1 MTSTNLLP
9 NPPIHAGREPLL
21 LERIGTPVGE
31 MLLVTDGDGC
41 LCAADFHDYED
52 RMLRLLRLYQPSG
65 TLREGRA
72 PNPVR
77 DALAAYFAG
86 ETRALDRIAVQTGGT
101 AFQQKAWRELRTI
114 PAGQTMTYGQLA
126 ARIGAP
132 KAVRAVGAANGAN
145 PVSIVVPCHRLI
157 GANGRLT
164 GYGGGL
170 GRKRW
175 LLAHEGAGEFL

>member
-1 MTSTNLLP
+1 MRNGSACGE
-9 NPPIHAGREPLL
+9 AGHGPLL
-21 LERIGTPVGE
+21 LDRIGTPIGE
-31 MLLVTDGDGC
+31 MLLVIDGEGS

-65 TLREGRA
+65 ALRPARA
-72 PNPVR
+72 PDVMR

-86 ETRALDRIAVQTGGT
+86 ETGALDRIEVRTGGS
-101 AFQQKAWRELRTI
+101 AFQQKVWRALRTL
-114 PAGQTMTYGQLA
+114 PAGRTTTYGRLA

-132 KAVRAVGAANGAN
+132 KAIRAVGAANGAN
-145 PVSIVVPCHRLI
+145 PVSVVVPCHRLI

-170 GRKRW
+170 DRKRW
-175 LLAHEGAGEFL
+175 LLAHEGAGDFS

>member
-1 MTSTNLLP
+1 M
-9 NPPIHAGREPLL
+9 
-21 LERIGTPVGE
+21 
-31 MLLVTDGDGC
+31 
-41 LCAADFHDYED
+41 
-52 RMLRLLRLYQPSG
+52 
-65 TLREGRA
+65 
-72 PNPVR
+72 R

-86 ETRALDRIAVQTGGT
+86 EIGALDRIEVRTGGS
-101 AFQQKAWRELRTI
+101 AFQQKVWRALRTL
-114 PAGQTMTYGQLA
+114 PAGRTTSYGRLA

-145 PVSIVVPCHRLI
+145 PVSVVVPCHRLI

-170 GRKRW
+170 DRKRW

>member
-1 MTSTNLLP
+1 MRNGSQCGE
-9 NPPIHAGREPLL
+9 AGHGPLL
-21 LERIGTPVGE
+21 IDRIGTPIGE
-31 MLLVTDGDGC
+31 MLLVVDGEGR

-52 RMLRLLRLYQPSG
+52 RMLRLLRLYQPAG

-72 PNPVR
+72 PNRVR

-86 ETRALDRIAVQTGGT
+86 EIGALDRIEVRTGGT
-101 AFQQKAWRELRTI
+101 DFQQRVWRALRTL
-114 PAGQTMTYGQLA
+114 ATGQTTTYGRLA
-126 ARIGAP
+126 VRIGAP

-145 PVSIVVPCHRLI
+145 PVSVVVPCHRLI

-170 GRKRW
+170 DRKRW

>member
-1 MTSTNLLP
+1 MRNGSQCGE
-9 NPPIHAGREPLL
+9 AGHGPLL
-21 LERIGTPVGE
+21 IDRIDTPIGE
-31 MLLVTDGDGC
+31 MLLVIDGEGC

-52 RMLRLLRLYQPSG
+52 RMRRLLHLYQPAG
-65 TLREGRA
+65 VLRPARA
-72 PNPVR
+72 PNPLR
-77 DALAAYFAG
+77 EALAAYFAG
-86 ETRALDRIAVQTGGT
+86 EIGALDRIEVRTGGT
-101 AFQQKAWRELRTI
+101 DFQQKVWRELRTLA
-114 PAGQTMTYGQLA
+114 AGQTTTYGRLA

-145 PVSIVVPCHRLI
+145 PVSVVVPCHRLI

-170 GRKRW
+170 DRKRW